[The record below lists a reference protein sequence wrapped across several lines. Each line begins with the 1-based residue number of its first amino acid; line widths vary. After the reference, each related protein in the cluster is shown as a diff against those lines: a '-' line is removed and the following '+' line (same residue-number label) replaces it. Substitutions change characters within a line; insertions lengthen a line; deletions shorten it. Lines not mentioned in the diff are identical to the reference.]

1 MVIVEVSVS
10 LPSLVSPTNLF
21 LLMGGIIIFHEKFTH
36 MMDALP
42 GKIRSY
48 IHTILC
54 GIHAPVAKHLLPDIN
69 VGHLFCQWH
78 Y

>member
-1 MVIVEVSVS
+1 MFVS
-10 LPSLVSPTNLF
+10 LPSLVSPTNLI
-21 LLMGGIIIFHEKFTH
+21 LLMGGIIIFREKFTH

-48 IHTILC
+48 VHTVLSGIL
-54 GIHAPVAKHLLPDIN
+54 APVAKHLLPDIN
-69 VGHLFCQWH
+69 AGDLFCQWH

>member
-10 LPSLVSPTNLF
+10 LPSLVSLNNLI

-36 MMDALP
+36 TMDALP
-42 GKIRSY
+42 GEIRSY
-48 IHTILC
+48 IHTILR
-54 GIHAPVAKHLLPDIN
+54 GIHAPVAKHLLPDTN
-69 VGHLFCQWH
+69 AGDLFCQWH